1 MYHYDFRPKGVCSV
15 AIHLDI
21 TDDGKTIEGVAF
33 DGGCNGNLRAIGKL
47 VKGKPVDDVVGL
59 LAGNTC
65 GPRPTSCADQ
75 MSIALREAQSRARAR

>member
-1 MYHYDFRPKGVCSV
+1 M

-21 TDDGKTIEGVAF
+21 TDDGKTIENVVF

-47 VKGKPVDDVVGL
+47 VKGKPVDDVADL

-75 MSIALREAQSRARAR
+75 MSIALREAQLSARAC